1 MARLTHFD
9 PRTLLKQIKI
19 PLLQQFFKQRG
30 ELLDLPWCDLREKKL
45 IGPIYAAWQ
54 LLPEPRRR
62 EGQAI
67 LHEIL
72 EAANEHG
79 LAAFVQELRC
89 HAPNE
94 LWNFNV
100 HGSRLNKTMWFYLSY
115 PRLFDRATMFARAD
129 SLGRGRMAVRRH
141 DLPKTAIGVTP
152 AVTKTLADA
161 LRDFYWP
168 TQMRGHHC
176 HIEHYTR
183 LDGDEY
189 FFAYLDDW
197 PDRRLIFEDSGHMKL
212 QSARFAFSVLFVYSP
227 DAGSLELIANG
238 GDAIKYPLQRAFCK
252 AVLGIDIPPAHRPRP
267 VYRLQQI
274 LDPIFAYPTSA
285 DDGIGRVQLK
295 SIRWKPLGAIK
306 QLKANVQEFEPT
318 TSRSE
323 WMDLIRRGLAGYG
336 LSPTQAIVEGATF
349 RLTLARNGSGRAR
362 TVEFTVVLPSR
373 FRVSSKSDEMLALGK
388 RCLRRWG
395 MIDV

>member
-1 MARLTHFD
+1 
-9 PRTLLKQIKI
+9 
-19 PLLQQFFKQRG
+19 
-30 ELLDLPWCDLREKKL
+30 
-45 IGPIYAAWQ
+45 
-54 LLPEPRRR
+54 
-62 EGQAI
+62 
-67 LHEIL
+67 
-72 EAANEHG
+72 
-79 LAAFVQELRC
+79 
-89 HAPNE
+89 
-94 LWNFNV
+94 
-100 HGSRLNKTMWFYLSY
+100 MWFYLSY
-115 PRLFDRATMFARAD
+115 PKLFDRATLFARAD
-129 SLGRGRMAVRRH
+129 LLERGRLAVRRH
-141 DLPKTAIGVTP
+141 DLPKTAFSVTP
-152 AVTKTLADA
+152 AVTKALAGT

-176 HIEHYTR
+176 HIEHYTWF
-183 LDGDEY
+183 DGDEY

-197 PDRRLIFEDSGHMKL
+197 PDRRLVFEESGHMKL

-227 DAGSLELIANG
+227 DAGSLELIATG

-252 AVLGIDIPPAHRPRP
+252 AVLGIDIPPAHRTRP
-267 VYRLQQI
+267 VYRLQQV
-274 LDPIFAYPTSA
+274 LDPVFAYPTAA

-295 SIRWKPLGAIK
+295 SVRWKPLGAIK
-306 QLKANVQEFEPT
+306 QLKATVQEFEPT

-323 WMDLIRRGLAGYG
+323 WLDLIRRGLAGYE

-349 RLTLARNGSGRAR
+349 RLTLARTGSGRAR